1 MIADSNLFIYVT
13 QPNYSYLIDWFKQNA
28 PMASAITH
36 VETLGYYRLQAKEKA
51 LLVQLF
57 GYLGCLYPTPE
68 TFTTAI
74 QLRQQRKI
82 SLGDAII
89 AATALEHRLTLVTRN
104 VKDFEWIAGLKVINP
119 IRESI

>member
-13 QPNYSYLIDWFKQNA
+13 QPDYGYLIDWFKQNT
-28 PMASAITH
+28 PLASAITH
-36 VETLGYYRLQAKEKA
+36 VETLDYHRLQAEDQA

-74 QLRQQRKI
+74 ELRRQRKM
-82 SLGDAII
+82 SLGDALI
-89 AATALEHRLTLVTRN
+89 AATALEHRLILATRN
-104 VKDFEWIAGLKVINP
+104 VKDFEWITGLKIVNP
-119 IRESI
+119 IREMF